1 MKLIN
6 KILIGVGM
14 LAAASLTSCDEDG
27 LKTPTQSSF
36 DESVVYSN
44 YTLAEYN
51 VFGIYEVFGHTN
63 CHRGR
68 YLPWYGFNT
77 DIELYNNTNVDEK
90 AQIARYSM
98 TVTNGQLNLAN
109 GPYNE
114 LMGGI
119 ERANLAIRGI
129 RQYGNPEGNPQ
140 MAELLGEALT
150 ARALLYA
157 ELLKAY
163 GEVPARFAPIDAN
176 TIYLNKSDKDIIF
189 KQLLA
194 DLEEAFN
201 YMKWPL
207 QSAVTATTD
216 RPSLAFAKG
225 LYARLALMA
234 SGYSLRPD
242 DGMVGTGNPGTVRL
256 SVDPDLQKEVLY
268 PKALAALKDVI
279 NYSGLSLMDYTQLWK
294 DFNNMDI
301 TAGKEVIYVIPSSD
315 TRGRWNYTF
324 AIRTEGNPEW
334 SQGPTTS
341 RGGTAGPVPTL
352 YWKYGAQDVRRDI
365 SCVNWKWVLGPDGK
379 NIPQL
384 AGPNDWYFG
393 KFRLEWQIKA
403 PYNGG
408 NDDGIKPVYM
418 RYADILLMAAEIAN
432 DPACGERD
440 EAFAKKCLLEVR
452 KRAYKGNEAVAE
464 TYVNGISGQTAVF
477 NAIVDERALEFVG
490 EMLRKQDLI
499 RWNLLKTKIDEAKA
513 DLKDWMDGA
522 GTQFGPAVWY
532 KYAADGSIQTYGYNE
547 TATTTEAPGE
557 GWECYTDSKGAVAT
571 YFKFTTEDT
580 GAYSDSA
587 QKKLDSFYD
596 NNPDTR
602 QWWPIPDAT
611 LINSQGTLVND
622 YGF

>member
-1 MKLIN
+1 
-6 KILIGVGM
+6 
-14 LAAASLTSCDEDG
+14 
-27 LKTPTQSSF
+27 
-36 DESVVYSN
+36 
-44 YTLAEYN
+44 
-51 VFGIYEVFGHTN
+51 
-63 CHRGR
+63 
-68 YLPWYGFNT
+68 
-77 DIELYNNTNVDEK
+77 
-90 AQIARYSM
+90 
-98 TVTNGQLNLAN
+98 
-109 GPYNE
+109 
-114 LMGGI
+114 
-119 ERANLAIRGI
+119 
-129 RQYGNPEGNPQ
+129 

-150 ARALLYA
+150 ARALLYT

-163 GEVPARFAPIDAN
+163 GEVPARFNPIDAE
-176 TIYLNKSDKDIIF
+176 TIYLNKSDKDVIF

-194 DLEEAFN
+194 DLEEAFT

-207 QSAVTATTD
+207 KSAATATTD

-234 SGYSLRPD
+234 SGYSLRPAE
-242 DGMVGTGNPGTVRL
+242 GAVGTGDAGTVRL
-256 SVDPDLQKEVLY
+256 SNDPELQKEVLY

-279 NYSGLSLMDYTQLWK
+279 DNAGLSLMDYTQLWK
-294 DFNNMDI
+294 EFNNMDK

-324 AIRTEGNPEW
+324 AIRTEGNPDW
-334 SQGPTTS
+334 SQGPTSS

-352 YWKYGAQDVRRDI
+352 YWKYGDEDVRRDL

-393 KFRLEWQIKA
+393 KFRLEWQLKS

-418 RYADILLMAAEIAN
+418 RYSDILLMAAEIAN
-432 DPACGERD
+432 DPACGNRD
-440 EAFAKKCLLEVR
+440 EAFAKNCLLQVR
-452 KRAYKGNEAVAE
+452 QRAYKGNEGLASA
-464 TYVNGISGQTAVF
+464 YVNGLSGQDAIF

-499 RWNLLKTKIDEAKA
+499 RWNLLKTKIDESKA
-513 DLKDWMDGA
+513 ELKEWMDNA
-522 GTQFGPAVWY
+522 GTEFGPAVWY

-547 TATTTEAPGE
+547 PATTDAAPGE
-557 GWECYTDSKGAVAT
+557 GWECYTNSKGEVAT
-571 YFKFTTEDT
+571 YFKFTSDET
-580 GAYSDSA
+580 GTYSESA

-596 NNPDTR
+596 NNPDTK
-602 QWWPIPDAT
+602 QWWPIPEAT
-611 LINSQGTLVND
+611 LVNSQGTLFND

>member
-176 TIYLNKSDKDIIF
+176 TIYINKSDKDIIF

-334 SQGPTTS
+334 SQGPTSS

-393 KFRLEWQIKA
+393 KFRLEWQIKV

-499 RWNLLKTKIDEAKA
+499 RWNLLKTKIDEAKE

-571 YFKFTTEDT
+571 YFKFTSEDT